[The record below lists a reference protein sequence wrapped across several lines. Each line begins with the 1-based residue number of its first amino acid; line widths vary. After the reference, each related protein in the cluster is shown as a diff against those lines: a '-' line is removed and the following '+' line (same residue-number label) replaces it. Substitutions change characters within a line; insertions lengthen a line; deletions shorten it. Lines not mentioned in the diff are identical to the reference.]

1 MMNDEIA
8 RLSAKYG
15 APLRVHESLPSGAF
29 DPLRSPRTGEV
40 AMVVLRKSGGV
51 LLNTKDFYP
60 EGAFRIPTGGV
71 KPGEAVEAALLRET
85 REETNLEVE
94 VVRFL
99 AVITYHAPG
108 RANAFTTYAF
118 LLREVSGE
126 LRVNDPDER
135 ISGWR
140 EVEAADLKG
149 VAERLAG
156 LEGEWRGW
164 GVFRSVVH
172 RVVGEMLRGETANGK
187 RET

>member
-1 MMNDEIA
+1 MNDEIA

-15 APLRVHESLPSGAF
+15 APLRVHESLPDGAF

-40 AMVVLRKSGGV
+40 ALVVLRKNGRV

-60 EGAFRIPTGGV
+60 DGAFRIPTGGIQA
-71 KPGEAVEAALLRET
+71 GESVEAALWRET
-85 REETNLEVE
+85 GEETNLDVE
-94 VVRFL
+94 VARFL
-99 AVITYHAPG
+99 AVITYDVPE
-108 RANAFTTYAF
+108 RPRAFTTYAF
-118 LLREVSGE
+118 LLREVGGE

-140 EVEAADLKG
+140 EVDVAELKG

-156 LEGEWRGW
+156 LDGEWRGW

-172 RVVGEMLRGETANGK
+172 RVVGELLK
-187 RET
+187 